1 MRGKWFFWLGFFLPV
16 NGLFEAIFF
25 LGRGYRPDLNQVLWL
40 TATYQSLFFLCASYA
55 VLSLRFVWDDLGD
68 EANGKSWCYRFAG
81 LISIG
86 LLLFLHAG
94 EVYRFGQFEHEVH
107 RNMLIAN
114 RQLPAEQ
121 PGNVRAEP
129 IKIQARVWTYST
141 SFNAL
146 TRQQIDSD
154 SLTRKA
160 REQVSGLHERVLD
173 RTPTGR
179 WGVTEDFAGIAVFLS
194 SRASDFVTGTAI
206 PVTKIC
212 TGPSRRFQGGGSSW
226 CTPNGCWPPFAPR
239 WRRRSTW
246 AARRRSRWC

>member
-160 REQVSGLHERVLD
+160 RDPLLASVCTDPWQTLLLAHDVTVRFRYLD
-173 RTPTGR
+173 RNGQQ
-179 WGVTEDFAGIAVFLS
+179 VAEIDFQPGICPA
-194 SRASDFVTGTAI
+194 AS
-206 PVTKIC
+206 
-212 TGPSRRFQGGGSSW
+212 
-226 CTPNGCWPPFAPR
+226 
-239 WRRRSTW
+239 
-246 AARRRSRWC
+246 